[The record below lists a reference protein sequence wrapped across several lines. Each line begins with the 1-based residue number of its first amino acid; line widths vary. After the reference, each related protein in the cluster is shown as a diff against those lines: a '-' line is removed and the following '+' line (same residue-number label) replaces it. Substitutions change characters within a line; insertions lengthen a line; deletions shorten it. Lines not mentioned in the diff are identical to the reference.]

1 MSSIHLMILMSLRSV
16 LVQMWTLLWHV
27 DAFVA
32 RGRMSCW
39 FTCIHNERNVVRVKI
54 QLCFLAKTKRSKA
67 STNYY
72 HNSSATFRP
81 IIQLMHNM
89 ELNPGPE
96 VQLNI
101 RCLYINARSLVINKT
116 DELQALTIDVDLLAV
131 TETWLKPTLLDS
143 EILTNSDFTI
153 HRRDR
158 AEFNDKLGGGVLLAV
173 RNNIPSLRSLDLE
186 SAAEILA
193 CELRPSGKKK
203 VLFVVFYRP
212 PSSDLSY
219 LKEFTKTLRL
229 ASRGKFENIV
239 IAGDFNLYLTLTGLI
254 LLLLLKTQS
263 TTISSGRL

>member
-1 MSSIHLMILMSLRSV
+1 M
-16 LVQMWTLLWHV
+16 
-27 DAFVA
+27 
-32 RGRMSCW
+32 
-39 FTCIHNERNVVRVKI
+39 VRVKI

-81 IIQLMHNM
+81 IIQLMHDV

-101 RCLYINARSLVINKT
+101 RCLYINARSLVNKT
-116 DELQALTIDVDLLAV
+116 DELQALTTDVDLLAV
-131 TETWLKPTLLDS
+131 TETWLKPTILDS
-143 EILTNSDFTI
+143 EILPNWDFTI

-158 AEFNDKLGGGVLLAV
+158 AKFNDKRGGGVMLAV
-173 RNNIPSLRSLDLE
+173 RNSIPSFRRLDLE

-219 LKEFTKTLRL
+219 LKEFTKSLRL
-229 ASRGKFENIV
+229 VSKAKFDNIV
-239 IAGDFNLYLTLTGLI
+239 IAGDFNLPNIDWININATTENPIYSHFIKIINDYFLWQVIDFPTRENNILDLI
-254 LLLLLKTQS
+254 LTSIPEKLTNIEGSQDILLY
-263 TTISSGRL
+263 I